1 MTEWNRSVSDASR
14 NVGMLEFHATKRI
27 WLYKWFQS
35 FSIQV
40 QKTSV
45 GNHPIPRLG
54 RRQPP
59 CTMNPTGTHVC
70 SYLSLWLHQP
80 WIFDMPII
88 MSWHVMS
95 CTVMWCDAM
104 VCLYVRTYVCMSS
117 IYMWYIYMVP
127 CPVFPPPPWD
137 GGGMMPL
144 WWCIYIPTY
153 LPTYLRTYI
162 HTYHY
167 ITLPYITLPYITL
180 PYIPYIHTYIPI
192 YIHTYHTL
200 PYITLPTYQHTNI
213 PPPQATGGDQKNHTT
228 TTGHRGG
235 GPEEPYHHHRPQGGG
250 AEEPDDT
257 VHPYPLVGGGG
268 GVANAAPYIYM
279 QRLGVAPA
287 LQRRGF
293 PFPIKCCCNFTFN
306 WEDQQRY

>member
-117 IYMWYIYMVP
+117 IYMWYIYIYGPVSRVP
-127 CPVFPPPPWD
+127 TPPPWD
-137 GGGMMPL
+137 GGGTMPL

-153 LPTYLRTYI
+153 L
-162 HTYHY
+162 HTYV
-167 ITLPYITLPYITL
+167 
-180 PYIPYIHTYIPI
+180 HTYIPLHYLTLHYLTLPYLTFHTYI
-192 YIHTYHTL
+192 PTYIHTYHTL
-200 PYITLPTYQHTNI
+200 HYLTNIPTYQHTTTTGHRGGTRRTI
-213 PPPQATGGDQKNHTT
+213 PPPQATGGGDQKNHTT

-235 GPEEPYHHHRPQGGG
+235 GRRTRRYCPPIPI
-250 AEEPDDT
+250 
-257 VHPYPLVGGGG
+257 GGGG
-268 GVANAAPYIYM
+268 RGGGQRCTIYIYICNAWALP
-279 QRLGVAPA
+279 QRCSVEGSHSQSNVAA
-287 LQRRGF
+287 TLHSIGKINKGIR
-293 PFPIKCCCNFTFN
+293 
-306 WEDQQRY
+306 EY

>member
-104 VCLYVRTYVCMSS
+104 VCLYVRTYVCMYV
-117 IYMWYIYMVP
+117 INIHVIYIYMVP
-127 CPVFPPPPWD
+127 CPVFPPPPHGM
-137 GGGMMPL
+137 GGGYDAPVVV
-144 WWCIYIPTY
+144 YIHTY
-153 LPTYLRTYI
+153 LPTYVHTYIHTITLPYLTLPYLTLPYLTFHTYI
-162 HTYHY
+162 HTYIHTIPY
-167 ITLPYITLPYITL
+167 LTLP
-180 PYIPYIHTYIPI
+180 
-192 YIHTYHTL
+192 
-200 PYITLPTYQHTNI
+200 YQHTNI
-213 PPPQATGGDQKNHTT
+213 PTYHHHRPQ
-228 TTGHRGG
+228 GG

-250 AEEPDDT
+250 PEEPY
-257 VHPYPLVGGGG
+257 HHHRPQGGGQKNQTILSTHTHWWG
-268 GVANAAPYIYM
+268 GEGGWPTLHHIYIYM

>member
-1 MTEWNRSVSDASR
+1 MTEWNRCVSDAFSR

-70 SYLSLWLHQP
+70 SYLSLWVHQP

-104 VCLYVRTYVCMSS
+104 VCLYVRTYVRMYV
-117 IYMWYIYMVP
+117 IN
-127 CPVFPPPPWD
+127 
-137 GGGMMPL
+137 
-144 WWCIYIPTY
+144 
-153 LPTYLRTYI
+153 I
-162 HTYHY
+162 HV
-167 ITLPYITLPYITL
+167 I
-180 PYIPYIHTYIPI
+180 
-192 YIHTYHTL
+192 
-200 PYITLPTYQHTNI
+200 
-213 PPPQATGGDQKNHTT
+213 
-228 TTGHRGG
+228 
-235 GPEEPYHHHRPQGGG
+235 
-250 AEEPDDT
+250 
-257 VHPYPLVGGGG
+257 
-268 GVANAAPYIYM
+268 YIYM

-293 PFPIKCCCNFTFN
+293 PFPIKCCCNLTFN